1 MTPTLVVGSLAAPD
15 ARVEAGAVDAVG
27 LEPQFGRTVWR
38 SIVVASLVFFL
49 GVGLPM
55 WWFTGSVWDGIGL
68 GAFTA
73 FWGGPGFGLM
83 AAGAIWAH
91 RHERA

>member
-1 MTPTLVVGSLAAPD
+1 MVEPAFGPILLTSVV
-15 ARVEAGAVDAVG
+15 
-27 LEPQFGRTVWR
+27 
-38 SIVVASLVFFL
+38 IASLVFFL

-55 WWFTGSVWDGIGL
+55 WWLTGEIWDGIGL

-83 AAGAIWAH
+83 AAGAIWGARREH
-91 RHERA
+91 A